1 MKTCDKLPIPTFGQ
15 ISCVHADLG
24 ISYNYSVNKLPVD
37 TVCTFTCGKG
47 KTLVGSRQRTC
58 LPLARW
64 DGLRTSCKR
73 NTRTLYI

>member
-1 MKTCDKLPIPTFGQ
+1 M
-15 ISCVHADLG
+15 SCVHADLG
-24 ISYNYSVNKLPVD
+24 ITYNSSINELPVD

-47 KTLVGSRQRTC
+47 RTLVGSRQRTC

-73 NTRTLYI
+73 NKKNCLCH